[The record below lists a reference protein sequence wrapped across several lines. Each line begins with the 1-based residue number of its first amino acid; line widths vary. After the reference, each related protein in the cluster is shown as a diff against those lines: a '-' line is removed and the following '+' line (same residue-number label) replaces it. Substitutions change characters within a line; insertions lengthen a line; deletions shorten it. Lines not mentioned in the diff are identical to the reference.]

1 MSSATVLKGAFGR
14 TINAIG
20 TPTRLQIGKS
30 SLSRSSG
37 ICEPGTTGATA
48 SEPMMPMP
56 TV

>member
-1 MSSATVLKGAFGR
+1 M
-14 TINAIG
+14 G
-20 TPTRLQIGKS
+20 TPTRLQIGNS

-48 SEPMMPMP
+48 SDPMMPMP